1 MTYRNHR
8 AGNIQNKQQVNKG
21 VSPLFTCK
29 NTPHVTMCSVSNV
42 TGFLI
47 VVIGEYWALHNVI
60 LIHISTWLFVGKYI
74 SSLGL
79 SVFWAK
85 KESPGLNG
93 SHWMP
98 QVFKVS
104 ILSFLQLNTYYQSY
118 ISSKYRIFY
127 LYGKCKVSS
136 WNVGI
141 IIKTLLHDD
150 TVSATTLYSTE
161 YPGGKTRSFYYS
173 VTYMQ
178 VFLLSEF
185 FSFEHPS
192 VLIFYLNPY
201 KALFTRYL
209 W

>member
-1 MTYRNHR
+1 MYPPYLH
-8 AGNIQNKQQVNKG
+8 AKIHHSWLCV
-21 VSPLFTCK
+21 VCK
-29 NTPHVTMCSVSNV
+29 TLPDLV
-42 TGFLI
+42 I
-47 VVIGEYWALHNVI
+47 VVISEYWALHNVI
-60 LIHISTWLFVGKYI
+60 LIHISTWLFVWKYYI

-104 ILSFLQLNTYYQSY
+104 NLSFLQLNTYYQSY

-178 VFLLSEF
+178 VCLVSEF
-185 FSFEHPS
+185 LSFEHPS
-192 VLIFYLNPY
+192 VLLFYLNPY
-201 KALFTRYL
+201 KALFTKIRTWYL